1 MEDMKTHRAVLG
13 MVVTLVALAPA
24 CRGTEE
30 GVKEDS
36 RRNLETAE
44 RELEAAGEDSEDAAQ
59 KMGARAGEIG
69 SDVAQGARDVGDAI
83 GQGASELGS
92 DVAAGKQTLDVKA
105 ALMLDRSIDSSHID
119 VDTDGE
125 TNTVTLSGWVR
136 SAADKAGAEK
146 LARAAAE
153 GYDVINLLTLRK
165 S

>member
-1 MEDMKTHRAVLG
+1 MKTHRAVLG

-30 GVKEDS
+30 GMKEDS
-36 RRNLETAE
+36 RRNLETA
-44 RELEAAGEDSEDAAQ
+44 RQELKAAGEDSEHAAQ
-59 KMGARAGEIG
+59 EIGARAGEIG

-83 GQGASELGS
+83 EQEATALGS

-119 VDTDGE
+119 VDTDGA
-125 TNTVTLSGWVR
+125 TNTVTLRGWVPN
-136 SAADKAGAEK
+136 ATDKAGAERV
-146 LARAAAE
+146 ARAAAE
-153 GYDVINLLTLRK
+153 GYEVVNLLTLRE

>member
-1 MEDMKTHRAVLG
+1 
-13 MVVTLVALAPA
+13 
-24 CRGTEE
+24 
-30 GVKEDS
+30 
-36 RRNLETAE
+36 
-44 RELEAAGEDSEDAAQ
+44 
-59 KMGARAGEIG
+59 
-69 SDVAQGARDVGDAI
+69 
-83 GQGASELGS
+83 
-92 DVAAGKQTLDVKA
+92 VAAGKQTLDVKA